1 MSRTIPT
8 PPSVFSEGP
17 GPMKTIPIDEVRLVV
32 PSRIESLAVINAVA
46 EEVAQQLDFD
56 EETRNAI
63 TISVVEAGTNAIQHG
78 NREDSSKPTEV
89 LFRTENGKLIIPDP
103 RSGSGF
109 DPSLAGEPLA
119 GKRIVCRARSRR
131 THLAVLHGR
140 GGLAV
145 PKAEPSVASVS
156 ISPRSARPSQS

>member
-1 MSRTIPT
+1 MTARR
-8 PPSVFSEGP
+8 V
-17 GPMKTIPIDEVRLVV
+17 DEVRLVV

-89 LFRTENGKLIIPDP
+89 LFRTEEGKLVIVIRDQ
-103 RSGSGF
+103 GAGF
-109 DPSLAGEPLA
+109 DPSAVANPIEGEQLFA
-119 GKRIVCRARSRR
+119 E
-131 THLAVLHGR
+131 HGR
-140 GGLAV
+140 GVHILRSFMDEVYWRFDGGTECCLV
-145 PKAEPSVASVS
+145 KYLPSSV
-156 ISPRSARPSQS
+156 RPLRG